1 MSGADWLALFLQCC
15 GLSLLTIGGYATVL
29 PDLHRQL
36 VVERGW
42 LGDAAFAQGVA
53 LGQVVP
59 GPNILVVGVLGY
71 LGAGWM
77 GLTACLAGI
86 LLPSSLLVWRASRW
100 VREQR
105 ERGAELELERLLR
118 QPRRELQLLLLFVQA
133 PKCGKLIS
141 IQLEGDLFA
150 DGMPHKAAIDAVDIE
165 HFLLERQDASHVARH
180 GLELEDAVVL
190 PGPKLRA
197 DVA

>member
-15 GLSLLTIGGYATVL
+15 ALSLLTIGGYATVL

-59 GPNILVVGVLGY
+59 GPNILVVGVQGY

-77 GLTACLAGI
+77 GLTTCLAGI
-86 LLPSSLLVWRASRW
+86 LLPSSLLVWRASRPKACDQPGALMKSLTTKTSERRRS
-100 VREQR
+100 VRSAVPIR
-105 ERGAELELERLLR
+105 SASAVAAPGTVS
-118 QPRRELQLLLLFVQA
+118 RRRVRMRVSRFSTCSRVLAGSSMASTRWPHTSIA
-133 PKCGKLIS
+133 P
-141 IQLEGDLFA
+141 A
-150 DGMPHKAAIDAVDIE
+150 
-165 HFLLERQDASHVARH
+165 
-180 GLELEDAVVL
+180 
-190 PGPKLRA
+190 
-197 DVA
+197 